1 MRRREVALP
10 VAFAL
15 RAFVNLRD
23 FVVQPPPVTL
33 PVTFRGRSSVIMES
47 MTTTTPVLS
56 QASDSLPGGDR
67 RRGLLSIAR
76 AVAVVFMVFCI
87 AAFVWGLLLFPRY
100 GLANLDSIR
109 PNDNWSDATLL
120 AVIASAGLSVAGL
133 GYTQLAVTV
142 LATLSMVAVG
152 PIVFWRRAD
161 SWFGLYVGVLFVWF
175 GTQANFVTDP
185 VAQVQPLLAP
195 INDALGTSVWLAFF
209 PLLYLFPDGRFV
221 PRWTGWLLPVWLGLM
236 TLFSLQLL
244 PDSLAFA
251 PVAMYL
257 LLGLVSQGY
266 RFARRSNPVQRQ
278 QTKWVLFSLGF
289 VVVMTIWAG
298 SILAASQSEQ
308 QFTVRDLWVS
318 TVAITL
324 FTVSLAALPISIG
337 IAILRYRLWDI
348 DVIIRKTLVY
358 TAVTALLALV
368 YFGSVVLLQRLV
380 GALTG
385 AEQSSLAVVVSTLAI
400 AALFTP
406 LRRRIQDGIDRRFFR
421 KKYDAQR
428 VLAQFAVTARDET
441 DLEALTGELARVV
454 QETLQPERVSVW
466 LRETRSPNAGRGPSR

>member
-1 MRRREVALP
+1 
-10 VAFAL
+10 
-15 RAFVNLRD
+15 
-23 FVVQPPPVTL
+23 
-33 PVTFRGRSSVIMES
+33 
-47 MTTTTPVLS
+47 MTTTTPVLT
-56 QASDSLPGGDR
+56 QASGPLLGNA
-67 RRGLLSIAR
+67 RRGRLLSIAR
-76 AVAVVFMVFCI
+76 VVAMLFMAFCI
-87 AAFVWGLLLFPRY
+87 ATFLWGLLLFPRY
-100 GLANLDSIR
+100 GLTNLDSIR

-120 AVIASAGLSVAGL
+120 AVMASAGLSVAAL
-133 GYTQLAVTV
+133 GYTQLAVSV
-142 LATLSMVAVG
+142 LAALSLVAVG
-152 PIVFWRRAD
+152 LIIFWRKAD

-175 GTQANFVTDP
+175 GTQANFVTGP
-185 VAQVQPLLAP
+185 VGQVQPMLVPILDVLGNLA
-195 INDALGTSVWLAFF
+195 WLAFF

-236 TLFSLQLL
+236 TLFTLQLL

-251 PVAMYL
+251 PVALYL
-257 LLGLVSQGY
+257 LLGIGSQGY
-266 RFARRSNPVQRQ
+266 RFARRSDVVQRQ

-289 VVVMTIWAG
+289 VVVMTTWAG

-308 QFTVRDLWVS
+308 QFTVWDLWVS
-318 TVAITL
+318 TVATTL
-324 FTVSLAALPISIG
+324 FAVSLAALPISIG

-358 TAVTALLALV
+358 TALTGLLALV

-385 AEQSSLAVVVSTLAI
+385 AAQSPLAVVVSTLAI

-421 KKYDAQR
+421 KKYDAQQ

-441 DLEALTGELARVV
+441 DLDALTGELARVV
-454 QETLQPERVSVW
+454 QETLQPEQVSVW
-466 LRETRSPNAGRGPSR
+466 LRQPVGARATEAPGKSG